1 MSASSDGT
9 VRLWDVA
16 TGECLRK
23 FEGHTGDIGA
33 QDQLRKRTGPRARDD
48 PQVILVAEV
57 GAV

>member
-1 MSASSDGT
+1 MVESGRFLIVDP
-9 VRLWDVA
+9 
-16 TGECLRK
+16 

-33 QDQLRKRTGPRARDD
+33 QDQLRKRTGSRARDD